1 MCKIHNQKIMESH
14 KEKNKHF
21 LAMSRV
27 NTFRLRETFCPS
39 HHYDDFDEG
48 CEIERRQQF
57 NCLEHGGKLLV
68 IK

>member
-1 MCKIHNQKIMESH
+1 
-14 KEKNKHF
+14 
-21 LAMSRV
+21 MSRV
-27 NTFRLRETFCPS
+27 NTLRLRETFCPS

-48 CEIERRQQF
+48 CEMERRQQF